1 MKKNEFIIK
10 LKEELELESDINFM
24 TDLKA
29 LDEWDSM
36 TAMVL
41 IGFVSDN
48 FGLTL
53 TAEDI
58 KQMTNID
65 SLVTRIGKEKIN

>member
-1 MKKNEFIIK
+1 MKRDQFIVK
-10 LKEELELESDINFM
+10 LRDELELEAEIVLSTN
-24 TDLKA
+24 LHE

-48 FGLTL
+48 FGLTM
-53 TAEDI
+53 TGEDL
-58 KQMTNID
+58 K
-65 SLVTRIGKEKIN
+65 KINSINALIDFIGSDKIN

>member
-1 MKKNEFIIK
+1 MKRDQFIVK
-10 LKEELELESDINFM
+10 LRDELELEAEIVFSTN
-24 TDLKA
+24 LRE

-48 FGLTL
+48 FGLTM
-53 TAEDI
+53 TGEDL
-58 KQMTNID
+58 KNINSINALID
-65 SLVTRIGKEKIN
+65 FIGSDKIN